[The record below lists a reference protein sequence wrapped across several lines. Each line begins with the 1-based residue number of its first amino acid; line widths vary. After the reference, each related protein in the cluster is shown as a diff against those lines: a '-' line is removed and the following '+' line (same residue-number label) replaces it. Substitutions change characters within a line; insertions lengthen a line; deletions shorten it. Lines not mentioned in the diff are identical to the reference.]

1 MRLRGLVLFWFGA
14 APEAGRRRD
23 GIGRERTTEPVEVS
37 DKTSRQIAVVF
48 GVVSTVLWCLV
59 AMSAIVSQLEIE
71 WWMAPAGIAVLL
83 FPFAVGFTG
92 VAIIAW
98 IISLR
103 KK

>member
-1 MRLRGLVLFWFGA
+1 
-14 APEAGRRRD
+14 
-23 GIGRERTTEPVEVS
+23 
-37 DKTSRQIAVVF
+37 
-48 GVVSTVLWCLV
+48 
-59 AMSAIVSQLEIE
+59 MSAIVSQLEIE

-83 FPFAVGFTG
+83 FPFAVGSTG

>member
-14 APEAGRRRD
+14 APEASRRRD
-23 GIGRERTTEPVEVS
+23 GIGRERTTEPVEGP